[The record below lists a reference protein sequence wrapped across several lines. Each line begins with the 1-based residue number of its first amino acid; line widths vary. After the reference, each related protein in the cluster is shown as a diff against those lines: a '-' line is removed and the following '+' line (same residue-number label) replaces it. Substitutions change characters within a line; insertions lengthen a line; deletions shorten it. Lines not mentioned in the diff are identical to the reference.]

1 MPKAGMVWRTMEDLV
16 LAMPCREFIAVRGF
30 SPKIDMAVLDS
41 LQEDTWF
48 TVPAAIQADPTA
60 VVVRLALLIV
70 RDDVVLV
77 GHHGQVL
84 FQETVPPEAY
94 QMVTGLTALKVF
106 AQQRVLHLTGV
117 RGRVEL
123 AGLVH
128 EPKLLPRQV
137 LLVYRAFVPSE
148 TTAGEGVWR
157 SGAEISQGNFDWL
170 DQAVVPA
177 IPKRIAT

>member
-1 MPKAGMVWRTMEDLV
+1 MEDLV

-48 TVPAAIQADPTA
+48 TVPSAIQADPTA
-60 VVVRLALLIV
+60 VVVHLALLIV

-77 GHHGQVL
+77 GQDGHVL
-84 FQETVPPEAY
+84 FPEMVPPEAY
-94 QMVTGLTALKVF
+94 SVKTGLGALKMF
-106 AQQRVLHLTGV
+106 AEQRAHERLGGV
-117 RGRVEL
+117 RSRVEL

-137 LLVYRAFVPSE
+137 LLVYRALVAPGAA
-148 TTAGEGVWR
+148 TTVSGVGAVGDLGIWR
-157 SGAEISQGNFDWL
+157 SATEIAQGNFDWL
-170 DQAVVPA
+170 DQAVVVA
-177 IPKRIAT
+177 IPKRHAT